1 MSRFGGIHID
11 ELNGQQ
17 INRVE
22 NILTLTPNLHALFGP
37 LDVWLEAVEVSSLV
51 METLKCDVNVDY
63 RDGNTHIASV
73 KVMTTYPEFHKG
85 K

>member
-1 MSRFGGIHID
+1 MSRFGGVYID

-22 NILTLTPNLHALFGP
+22 NILTFTPNLLALFGR
-37 LDVWLEAVEVSSLV
+37 LYVWLEAVEVSSYV
-51 METLKCDVNVDY
+51 MESLKCDVNVDY
-63 RDGNTHIASV
+63 RDGNIHIASV

>member
-11 ELNGQQ
+11 ELSGQQ

-22 NILTLTPNLHALFGP
+22 NILTLTPNLHALFGS
-37 LDVWLEAVEVSSLV
+37 LYVWLEAVEVSSLV
-51 METLKCDVNVDY
+51 MGSLKCDVNADY
-63 RDGNTHIASV
+63 RDGNTHIASINV
-73 KVMTTYPEFHKG
+73 ETTYPTFHKG